1 MTKPLFRSLYGS
13 YTLLQWTLMQIIT
26 SNYSTLPSIGE
37 IKQDF
42 VLFRLVFYHSNFV
55 LHDYNATK
63 YFCSIS
69 INEKKP
75 NPEKN
80 SFKKKNP
87 KKHAT
92 TGGTESTEERGERMN
107 SL

>member
-1 MTKPLFRSLYGS
+1 
-13 YTLLQWTLMQIIT
+13 MQIIT

-42 VLFRLVFYHSNFV
+42 VLFRLVFYHSTFV
-55 LHDYNATK
+55 LHDYSATK

-75 NPEKN
+75 NPEKK
-80 SFKKKNP
+80 SLKKK
-87 KKHAT
+87 KSIQLLVEQKVQKRE
-92 TGGTESTEERGERMN
+92 GKE
-107 SL
+107 